1 VSFPPSFAG
10 ATGLLAGTGAELLN
24 GTLFA
29 ATDTALETK
38 LAKWVPSLVDD
49 LATVAALQSPQ
60 YTTLLR
66 KTVLVSFLQN
76 STAGPPSLT
85 DDTDAAN
92 IDNQVNFP
100 ADSVEIIFIN
110 LLGLTVQVKGEVV
123 STEAGEKY
131 NIANVGCVQLTGN
144 LVIPYNL
151 STSADETQPATAF
164 YGLYGDGY
172 SSADGSSA
180 PVLGVVHVPGG
191 PRESPSGVGT
201 PTHDMLL
208 PFIVEYEHMYLFA
221 SHIRAY
227 KDETDGISLLYAL
240 LGSLFGSS
248 DFQHIFSVYRGPC
261 ALKQS
266 AGKHNGR
273 VQSFWP
279 Q

>member
-1 VSFPPSFAG
+1 MSFPPSFAG

-76 STAGPPSLT
+76 STAGPLSLT

-123 STEAGEKY
+123 SMEAGEKY
-131 NIANVGCVQLTGN
+131 NKANVGCLRLPSLDFLGRLQLGRWLQCTRAWSCPCPRGAAG
-144 LVIPYNL
+144 VPIW
-151 STSADETQPATAF
+151 S
-164 YGLYGDGY
+164 GDTN
-172 SSADGSSA
+172 
-180 PVLGVVHVPGG
+180 PRHV
-191 PRESPSGVGT
+191 
-201 PTHDMLL
+201 
-208 PFIVEYEHMYLFA
+208 A
-221 SHIRAY
+221 
-227 KDETDGISLLYAL
+227 AL
-240 LGSLFGSS
+240 
-248 DFQHIFSVYRGPC
+248 HCRI
-261 ALKQS
+261 
-266 AGKHNGR
+266 
-273 VQSFWP
+273 
-279 Q
+279 